1 MGEKISVGDE
11 LPCTTLPGSE
21 FAANFGIESMRE
33 NLGKVGA
40 DWSGPKYKISLKA
53 RRDMEL
59 EKSSYNKNNPRMVE
73 LSKFPKNAGLPPP
86 LPSGLRV
93 DNLVKIVL
101 DAQPD
106 LAKKRGFRRKLSD
119 LLNSK
124 VCADIL
130 KNTFWWF
137 YLQNFKSSKYRDQ
150 ATVLYHQASSNF
162 VMLVTDQLSSNCS
175 QSDAFMSRFP
185 FVLAQLV
192 YVTFCWA
199 YPQSHPKFDANF
211 RETVFQT
218 CSTWMNG
225 IKYQPHHQVSKWRL
239 GELEPAGFR
248 NTNTKV
254 RIAAEAHI
262 EPEANPAGKIKF
274 EENTRSLS
282 FKQSSQALITA
293 NRMKRR
299 GTVFMKKQKSQA
311 KKIEPSKVC
320 EFKTCKFNTAGVS
333 PFLQSYLDSCEEKSS
348 SVTSWQPLI
357 NRTEIVASRETKSL
371 TEHVAESRKVVR
383 SNRAKIDSCI
393 REQQR
398 YSKRLRDEWAKKSE
412 EMNEQI
418 QGILRSKRQTAI
430 FAELC
435 ATHNTTARKTVPTD
449 KILRLMKA

>member
-11 LPCTTLPGSE
+11 LPCTTLLGSE

-33 NLGKVGA
+33 NLSKVGA

-73 LSKFPKNAGLPPP
+73 LSKFPKNAEMPPP
-86 LPSGLRV
+86 LPSGLQV
-93 DNLVKIVL
+93 DTLVKIVL
-101 DAQPD
+101 NAQTD
-106 LAKKRGFRRKLSD
+106 LTKKRAFKQKLER

-124 VCADIL
+124 RCADIL

-137 YLQNFKSSKYRDQ
+137 YLQNFKPNKYKDQ
-150 ATVLYHQASSNF
+150 AAVLYHQASSNF
-162 VMLVTDQLSSNCS
+162 VMLVTEQLSSNCS
-175 QSDAFMSRFP
+175 QNDTFMSRFP
-185 FVLAQLV
+185 FVLAQLI

-225 IKYQPHHQVSKWRL
+225 MKYQPHHQVSKWRL
-239 GELEPAGFR
+239 SELEPVGFR
-248 NTNTKV
+248 NTNNKI

-262 EPEANPAGKIKF
+262 EPEVKNAEKIKF
-274 EENTRSLS
+274 QDNVRSLS

-293 NRMKRR
+293 SRMKRR
-299 GTVFMKKQKSQA
+299 GTVFVKKKSQA

-333 PFLQSYLDSCEEKSS
+333 PFLQSYIESCDGNGNPLLWIRNTFSKLLD
-348 SVTSWQPLI
+348 V
-357 NRTEIVASRETKSL
+357 VATADK
-371 TEHVAESRKVVR
+371 
-383 SNRAKIDSCI
+383 SNRNC
-393 REQQR
+393 R
-398 YSKRLRDEWAKKSE
+398 
-412 EMNEQI
+412 N
-418 QGILRSKRQTAI
+418 
-430 FAELC
+430 
-435 ATHNTTARKTVPTD
+435 
-449 KILRLMKA
+449 